1 MGWSGDKQAALG
13 SFSRRSRSLASFRHQ
28 KETRNDLNDERT
40 CICMLLY
47 LYCFGFGILQYREE
61 MIPASVPHLNETL
74 QNHLYLAVSSI
85 YVMVLVL

>member
-1 MGWSGDKQAALG
+1 
-13 SFSRRSRSLASFRHQ
+13 
-28 KETRNDLNDERT
+28 
-40 CICMLLY
+40 MLLY